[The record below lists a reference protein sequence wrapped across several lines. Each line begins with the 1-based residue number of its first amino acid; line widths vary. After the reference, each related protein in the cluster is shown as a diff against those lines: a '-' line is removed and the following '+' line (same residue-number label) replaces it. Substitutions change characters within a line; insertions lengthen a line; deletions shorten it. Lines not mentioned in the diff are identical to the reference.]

1 MGKITDTTGRY
12 KHWWVMDETIK
23 INKKTLDRTLTNG
36 SSVRLFTP
44 FGNKRTRYLKLIT
57 KIQTRD

>member
-1 MGKITDTTGRY
+1 
-12 KHWWVMDETIK
+12 MDETIK